1 MENVEYKVVVYN
13 KLTNLEE
20 YEYFGE
26 EESEESMIKYAKEM
40 ADENTITSVWR
51 YSEYVDNY
59 GIQEDSVCVW
69 ESE

>member
-1 MENVEYKVVVYN
+1 MGNIEYKVVIYSQ
-13 KLTNLEE
+13 LTNLEE

-26 EESEESMIKYAKEM
+26 ESEESVIDYAKKM

-59 GIQEDSVCVW
+59 GIHEDSVCIW